1 MNKIISNKY
10 TLTELKTI
18 SSHLSDINSI
28 CFLNDGRLASA
39 SSDRTIKLFDLS
51 TYENVLTL
59 SGHCH
64 AVTYITQIDNGD
76 LVSSGYDGELK
87 FWSLKNA
94 KEYKTLHPSKNLINK
109 VIAHSPMQIIICSN
123 DKKISV
129 INTKTF
135 EIEKQ
140 MVHTRGV
147 VSILEVDNYLV
158 SICFGR
164 QLIIWNISDFSY
176 RKGIDDIRC
185 TSSDGMV
192 DIGDGMVIVGG
203 PDCVAVV
210 NVISAQVVSKYGYS
224 NYFPQNV
231 NISFVE
237 LDNKG
242 ILVGTTSC
250 EMFVIPKNF

>member
-87 FWSLKNA
+87 FWSLK
-94 KEYKTLHPSKNLINK
+94 K
-109 VIAHSPMQIIICSN
+109 QR
-123 DKKISV
+123 
-129 INTKTF
+129 NTR
-135 EIEKQ
+135 
-140 MVHTRGV
+140 H
-147 VSILEVDNYLV
+147 
-158 SICFGR
+158 
-164 QLIIWNISDFSY
+164 
-176 RKGIDDIRC
+176 C
-185 TSSDGMV
+185 TPV
-192 DIGDGMVIVGG
+192 R
-203 PDCVAVV
+203 
-210 NVISAQVVSKYGYS
+210 
-224 NYFPQNV
+224 
-231 NISFVE
+231 
-237 LDNKG
+237 
-242 ILVGTTSC
+242 T
-250 EMFVIPKNF
+250 